1 MAQVARMAETSAGS
15 AASRR
20 DDPDAEIVIPDLVI
34 PDVGIPEIA
43 DPVSPLSGPVGI
55 QPIVAPARRRIPDTD
70 LWVFPLALGAQRFGR
85 TVDPQTAV
93 DMLDRYREGGGNLID
108 TVDAVVARRSE
119 QLIGAWLRAR
129 RCRDDVV
136 LATTVGGGTDFPGLT
151 PANIIGGVD
160 ASLKRLGVERLD
172 LLFMRESL
180 GVPVP
185 LEESLGAID
194 ALITAGKV
202 GHIAASGFSADRL
215 IEARV
220 LAANGLPRFRAIQSS
235 YSLAERVPFEGSVSV
250 SAHAQGLAVFPSSPL
265 GHGVLAGSVRGS
277 HGESFPDRVAVYL
290 NRRVHRIRTVLD
302 RVAHEHGV
310 ASATIA
316 IAWLLARRGVVAP
329 VTGARSISELQALMA
344 APRVILTR
352 SDMIDLDRATL

>member
-1 MAQVARMAETSAGS
+1 MAQVVRQAREAAAETASEI
-15 AASRR
+15 AAV
-20 DDPDAEIVIPDLVI
+20 EIDIPDRI
-34 PDVGIPEIA
+34 DTP
-43 DPVSPLSGPVGI
+43 SPFSGPVGI
-55 QPIVAPARRRIPDTD
+55 HPVVAPARRRIPDTD

-85 TVDPQTAV
+85 TIDPSTAV

-136 LATTVGGGTDFPGLT
+136 LATTVGGGSDFPGLT
-151 PANIIGGVD
+151 PANIVAGVE
-160 ASLKRLGVERLD
+160 ASLQRLGVERLD
-172 LLFMRESL
+172 LLFMRESV

-194 ALITAGKV
+194 ALIRAGKV
-202 GHIAASGFSADRL
+202 AHIAASGFSADRL

-220 LAANGLPRFRAIQSS
+220 LSANGLPRFHAIQSS

-277 HGESFPDRVAVYL
+277 GDDSFHGRVAAYL

-302 RVAHEHGV
+302 RIAHEHGV
-310 ASATIA
+310 PSATIA

-329 VTGARSISELQALMA
+329 VTGARSIAELHALMA

-352 SDMIDLDRATL
+352 SDMLDLDRVTL